1 MAIRTNEVVL
11 IDQIYWT
18 ELSDIQK
25 VALLFH
31 EALYTLIEPL
41 NGSKSVYKA
50 RSLNGFIFSKLLAK
64 ETKETFSKRLHPLF
78 PSEIKYPV
86 AYHYITETQIH
97 EITSVINPFMLISDP
112 KRPATE
118 RFYITE
124 KMNLM
129 NPDQNHKAITDAI
142 CSGTELNIKLGA
154 HTLVQFLD
162 QGDNNSQQSLQL
174 IEVEDLF
181 FSPMHIPAN
190 IECKMRLSA
199 IQTKLKKYFFDYL

>member
-25 VALLFH
+25 VALLFY

-41 NGSKSVYKA
+41 NGSKSAYKA

-112 KRPATE
+112 PATE

-199 IQTKLKKYFFDYL
+199 IQTKLKKYFFDFL